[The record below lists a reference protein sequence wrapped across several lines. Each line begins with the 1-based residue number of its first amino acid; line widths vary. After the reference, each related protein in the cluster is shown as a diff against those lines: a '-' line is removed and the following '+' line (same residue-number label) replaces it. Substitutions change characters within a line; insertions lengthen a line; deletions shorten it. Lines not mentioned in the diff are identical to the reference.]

1 MLVWGNLFGE
11 PWERIPITMG
21 KIKLNPR
28 RSCCQER
35 AKSTMK
41 TERLFHAL
49 WQWGTNTEVLQCL
62 AAVFNPLGSK
72 AAGDGKEIQKS
83 HTETQMPVLYCVHVS
98 NRCLSEML
106 KYPFNTDS
114 LQERA
119 CLQNPFTDEHFFFVI
134 FKVLQAFLTFV
145 PSESYSCTPNLH
157 LKASSPLRAFL
168 RNGNLSPHPEVWFL
182 NGVQAD
188 DFSWMGVF

>member
-1 MLVWGNLFGE
+1 
-11 PWERIPITMG
+11 
-21 KIKLNPR
+21 
-28 RSCCQER
+28 
-35 AKSTMK
+35 MK

-119 CLQNPFTDEHFFFVI
+119 CLQNPFTDEHFFFCY
-134 FKVLQAFLTFV
+134 F
-145 PSESYSCTPNLH
+145 
-157 LKASSPLRAFL
+157 
-168 RNGNLSPHPEVWFL
+168 
-182 NGVQAD
+182 
-188 DFSWMGVF
+188 